1 LSLARGTF
9 ECPNYLNSCFTF
21 PFISNCTSQRLGEA
35 LSVGIDAN
43 LMNLIEISQS
53 NVFDLT
59 YNILESRTP
68 INRFLNSVG
77 F

>member
-1 LSLARGTF
+1 M
-9 ECPNYLNSCFTF
+9 NTF
-21 PFISNCTSQRLGEA
+21 PFVSNCTSERLGEA
-35 LSVGIDAN
+35 LLVGIDAN
-43 LMNLIEISQS
+43 LMGLIGISQS

-59 YNILESRTP
+59 RLTYNLLESRTP